1 MRLHGQIQLAG
12 SPEIP
17 LASPVVKARRER
29 VVWLD
34 FFRGAAVLVMIE
46 THVVNTFLAS
56 AMRVESWFTVLNY
69 VNGLVA
75 PSFLF
80 IAGFVQGMERASNPG
95 KAINY
100 GRRGRRLLGLLL
112 LGYALHFPW
121 TELAQHRWDDAVRVG
136 TQVDVLQCIAAA
148 LGLVLLVGGGADWIR
163 ANALKGSQDDQKQTG
178 AWREFLLGDGMWWLG
193 VTALLSCAVFA
204 APATAVSRNL
214 PIPLEAW
221 INASTSSWFPLFPWV
236 GFVFAGA
243 LAGAASGIGR
253 VVEDRTAGKA
263 RAALSILPNPANLFG
278 ARSAVLLV
286 TPLPLALAAWASR
299 DAHYSNVSPAS
310 FLERTAWVFVL
321 AAVCEWWAA
330 RRRLPKLVLFA
341 GQHSLTLYVMHL
353 VLISTLVGNGVPAGK
368 FMSGVVLG
376 MILVVSAVS
385 LCLTGLYGWAWS
397 AMTSWPLFA
406 RTPSKASR

>member
-1 MRLHGQIQLAG
+1 MAK
-12 SPEIP
+12 P
-17 LASPVVKARRER
+17 RRER

-56 AMRVESWFTVLNY
+56 AVRAENWFAVLNY

-80 IAGFVQGMERASNPG
+80 IAGFVQGMERTANPG
-95 KAINY
+95 KAVKY

-121 TELAQHRWDDAVRVG
+121 TELGEHRWNDALRVG

-148 LGLVLLVGGGADWIR
+148 LGLMVLVGWGADRIR
-163 ANALKGSQDDQKQTG
+163 ANALKGRPSEETPTG
-178 AWREFLLGDGMWWLG
+178 VWREFRCGDGMWWIG
-193 VTALLSCAVFA
+193 VSTLLSCAVIA
-204 APATAVSRNL
+204 APTAALSRNL

-221 INASTSSWFPLFPWV
+221 INSSTSSWFPLFPWV
-236 GFVFAGA
+236 GFVLAGA

-253 VVEDRTAGKA
+253 TVEDRTAGTSSA
-263 RAALSILPNPANLFG
+263 GLSMLPNPSSLFG

-286 TPLPLALAAWASR
+286 APLPLALAAWASR

-310 FLERTAWVFVL
+310 FLERTAWVFIL
-321 AAVCEWWAA
+321 AAVCEWCAA
-330 RRRLPKLVLFA
+330 HRRLPKLVLFA
-341 GQHSLTLYVMHL
+341 GQRSLTLYVVHL
-353 VLISTLVGNGVPAGK
+353 VVISTLVTKGVPAEK
-368 FMSGVVLG
+368 FTIGVVLG
-376 MILVVSAVS
+376 MILAVS
-385 LCLTGLYGWAWS
+385 GVSLALTALYGWAWS
-397 AMTSWPLFA
+397 VMASLPLLSRKSQRDNRPRQA
-406 RTPSKASR
+406 PSLPV